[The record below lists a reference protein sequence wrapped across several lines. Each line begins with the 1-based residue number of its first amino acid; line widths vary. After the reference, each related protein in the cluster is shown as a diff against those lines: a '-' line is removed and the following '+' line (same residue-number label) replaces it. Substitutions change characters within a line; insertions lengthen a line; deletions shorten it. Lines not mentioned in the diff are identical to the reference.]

1 MTLLKKMIS
10 YTTLKACRK
19 KWVFKQLSMFWL
31 KAKQEKQRK
40 TNMVRIFMKCYALSV
55 NFILFYDFDLKSGN
69 IIFFHNLCQVAGV
82 RIHMM

>member
-10 YTTLKACRK
+10 NTTLKACRK

-40 TNMVRIFMKCYALSV
+40 TNIVRIFMKCYALSV
-55 NFILFYDFDLKSGN
+55 NFILLYDFDLKPAN
-69 IIFFHNLCQVAGV
+69 VIFVHNLCQVAGL
-82 RIHMM
+82 R

>member
-10 YTTLKACRK
+10 NTTWKACRK

-40 TNMVRIFMKCYALSV
+40 TNTVRIFVKCYVLSV
-55 NFILFYDFDLKSGN
+55 SFILFYDFDLKYEN
-69 IIFFHNLCQVAGV
+69 VMFFHNLCHVAGL
-82 RIHMM
+82 R